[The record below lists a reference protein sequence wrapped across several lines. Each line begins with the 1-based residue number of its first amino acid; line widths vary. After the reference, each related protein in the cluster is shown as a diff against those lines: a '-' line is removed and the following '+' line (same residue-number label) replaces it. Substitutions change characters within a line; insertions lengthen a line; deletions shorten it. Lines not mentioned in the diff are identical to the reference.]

1 MPGKHGND
9 ATETKRPLLD
19 ARNYT
24 PLDETSI
31 RYDGWR
37 IVVVCFLL
45 ATFGW
50 GLGFYGQSVYVAE
63 LQRLHG
69 WPASLI
75 SSGTTF
81 FYLFGA
87 ALVAFVSEAIKAFG
101 PRNCMIAGI
110 CTMAAAA
117 ISIGQVREPWQ
128 LYLANAV
135 LAFGWAGTSLGII
148 TNTLGLWF
156 DKKRGMAISLAL
168 NGASFG
174 GIAGVPLLVMA
185 IGHFGFSG
193 AMTASAVVMVVVMVP
208 VILLS
213 VGRPPVHASAGDVEA
228 ADAPSPTQIRARA
241 FRDIGFLSV
250 SAAFALVLF
259 AQVGFIVH
267 LISFLDSVIGRQQ
280 AAIAMALLTAM
291 AVVGRVLFSF
301 VIDRMNQRLAS
312 ALSFVSQ
319 AIALLIVI
327 NVHHDYALIAACAL
341 FGFSVGNLITLPALI
356 VQREFDPRSFGVLVS
371 LITAIN
377 QITYAF
383 GPGVVGLLRD
393 LSGSYTLPFYGCIA
407 VELTAAVLIMIRG
420 RGRKSVA
427 RRSAAIS
434 RDRAF
439 DATPASGLRIGS
451 SCASRLL
458 TMRSYALPLPQQLLQ
473 IQPFREH
480 RQRSI
485 RRARPFFLRPVAVE
499 LDAVLVG
506 IAQIQRLA
514 DAVVAGA
521 VELDAGLDHAIQ
533 RIRQRRA
540 RGIENG
546 GVKQPGGAWR
556 RRMAALA
563 FPGVEADVMVI
574 AAGRNERRTGAH
586 PLHHLEAEH
595 AAIEPQRAFEI
606 GDLEMDMPDAGAGN
620 DGWVLGHVVSL
631 RNLTSPRML
640 RRRTLRD
647 AC

>member
-1 MPGKHGND
+1 MD
-9 ATETKRPLLD
+9 ASS
-19 ARNYT
+19 YT
-24 PLDETSI
+24 PVPETSI

-37 IVVVCFLL
+37 IVAVCFLL

-87 ALVAFVSEAIKAFG
+87 ALVAFVAEAIKAFG
-101 PRNCMIAGI
+101 PRNCLIAG
-110 CTMAAAA
+110 TFAMALAGVA
-117 ISIGQVREPWQ
+117 IGQVREPWQ

-174 GIAGVPLLVMA
+174 GIIGVPLLVMA
-185 IGHFGFSG
+185 IGYFGFSG
-193 AMTASAVVMVVVMVP
+193 AMIAAAIVMVALMVP
-208 VILLS
+208 VILIL
-213 VGRPPVHASAGDVEA
+213 VGRPPVLAYTQIA
-228 ADAPSPTQIRARA
+228 AVDDAPSPTQIRARA

-250 SAAFALVLF
+250 SSAFALVLF

-267 LISFLDSVIGRQQ
+267 LIAFLDAVIGREK
-280 AAIAMALLTAM
+280 AAIAVALLTAM

-312 ALSFVSQ
+312 SLSFISQ
-319 AIALLIVI
+319 AIALVIVI
-327 NVHHDYALIAACAL
+327 NVHNEVVLIAACAL

-393 LSGSYTLPFYGCIA
+393 LSGDYALPFYMCIG

-420 RGRKSVA
+420 RRV
-427 RRSAAIS
+427 
-434 RDRAF
+434 
-439 DATPASGLRIGS
+439 
-451 SCASRLL
+451 
-458 TMRSYALPLPQQLLQ
+458 
-473 IQPFREH
+473 
-480 RQRSI
+480 
-485 RRARPFFLRPVAVE
+485 
-499 LDAVLVG
+499 
-506 IAQIQRLA
+506 
-514 DAVVAGA
+514 
-521 VELDAGLDHAIQ
+521 
-533 RIRQRRA
+533 
-540 RGIENG
+540 
-546 GVKQPGGAWR
+546 
-556 RRMAALA
+556 
-563 FPGVEADVMVI
+563 
-574 AAGRNERRTGAH
+574 
-586 PLHHLEAEH
+586 
-595 AAIEPQRAFEI
+595 
-606 GDLEMDMPDAGAGN
+606 
-620 DGWVLGHVVSL
+620 
-631 RNLTSPRML
+631 
-640 RRRTLRD
+640 
-647 AC
+647 